1 MQDNDDFEVPG
12 LRENV
17 EIRIDRW
24 GVPHLYAASQDDLF
38 LAQGFN
44 AARDRLFQ
52 LDLWRR
58 RGLGLLA
65 EVLGDVYAEHDRAAR
80 LFLYRGDMAE
90 EWRAYG
96 DDTERVTTAFAD
108 GINAYV
114 SLCRADA
121 TQLPPEFTLLQYV
134 PAYWQPSD
142 VARIRSHGL
151 QYNLRD
157 EVARAL
163 TLRDHGPEA
172 EELRRRREPAPHR
185 LRVPEG
191 LDLSVIP
198 ADVLRVYDM
207 ATTPPWAADAAPRQS
222 LDGSNNWVIA
232 PARTATGRPLLAND
246 PHRGIALPALR
257 YLAHLSAPGI
267 DVVGAGEPALP
278 GISIGHNG
286 HVAFGLT
293 IFPIDQE
300 DLYVYRTN
308 PDDPHEYWYQDRWEP
323 MTRVTESIPVRDGDA
338 VPADLWFTR
347 HGPVIRELPE
357 RNAAFAVRAAWL
369 GPGMAPYLG
378 SMDYMRAA
386 SPDAFVAAMRRWG
399 APGENQ
405 VYAAPDGTIGWRP
418 AGRVPVRPG
427 WDGTLPVPGDGRYE
441 WDGFLD
447 VEELPSVRDPAQG
460 WFATAN
466 QLNLPPTYPHA
477 ERTVTYDWYAPT
489 RHDRITEVLGSHGSW
504 TVEDCVRL
512 QTDYVSLPGRRI
524 QRLLAA
530 LVDAD
535 TPAPGDARSGVD
547 AVPDATAPGTSV
559 PGRSASEHGPTGVR
573 GSGDGVS
580 ADPAA
585 GAGAG
590 VGASVPADASAIGHT
605 PGLSARLTTALSL
618 LRRWD
623 SRLSPESPAAALF
636 EVWYRRHLRPA
647 LLARALRGVVA
658 EERLER
664 ALAGVLPVEDG
675 AGDARVDM
683 ELLDDEPDPGL
694 LLDTLSKAVDEV
706 AGLLGDDPA
715 AWSWG
720 ALHHA
725 HPHHPIA
732 ALLAGPVPE
741 WAAVGPA
748 PRGGSGD
755 TVGAAA
761 YGPGFRQ
768 TAGATFRIVVDVGSW
783 DDSVAMNSPGQSGV
797 PGSPHYDD
805 LFAGWAADG
814 SFPLLYSREA
824 VEQHTRRTITLRP
837 SAADGQGAA
846 DRRAGS
852 PPRTRIS
859 VGRSARGRPEWSS
872 ADCGGR
878 R

>member
-1 MQDNDDFEVPG
+1 MTMTGADTDVFEVPG
-12 LRENV
+12 LREPV
-17 EIRIDRW
+17 EIRIDQW

-65 EVLGDVYAEHDRAAR
+65 EVLGQEYAEHDRAAR

-96 DDTERVTTAFAD
+96 DDTERVTTAFVH
-108 GINAYV
+108 GVNAYV
-114 SLCRADA
+114 TLCRAQA
-121 TQLPPEFTLLQYV
+121 RQLPPEFTLLGYE
-134 PAYWQPSD
+134 PAYWHPSD

-163 TLRDHGPEA
+163 TLRDHGPDA

-198 ADVLRVYDM
+198 ADVLRVYEM
-207 ATTPPWAADAAPRQS
+207 ATTPPWAAGAAPRQG

-232 PARTATGRPLLAND
+232 PSRTATGRPLLAND

-267 DVVGAGEPALP
+267 DAIGAGEPALP

-308 PDDPHEYWYQDRWEP
+308 PANPHEYWYEDHWEP
-323 MTRVTESIPVRDGDA
+323 MTRVMESIPVRGGDE
-338 VPADLWFTR
+338 VPAELWFTR
-347 HGPVIRELPE
+347 HGPVIRELSS

-378 SMDYMRAA
+378 SVDYMRAA
-386 SPDAFVAAMRRWG
+386 GPDAFVTAMRRWG

-405 VYAAPDGTIGWRP
+405 VYASPDGTIGWRP
-418 AGRVPVRPG
+418 AGRVPVRPN

-447 VEELPSVRDPAQG
+447 VEELPSVRDPDQG

-466 QLNLPPTYPHA
+466 QLNLPPTYPNA
-477 ERTVTYDWYAPT
+477 EKTVTYDWYAPT
-489 RHDRITEVLGSHGSW
+489 RHDRITEELGAHAAW
-504 TVEDCVRL
+504 TVEECVRL
-512 QTDYVSLPGRRI
+512 QTDYVSLPGRRV
-524 QRLLAA
+524 QRLLAD
-530 LVDAD
+530 L
-535 TPAPGDARSGVD
+535 
-547 AVPDATAPGTSV
+547 
-559 PGRSASEHGPTGVR
+559 
-573 GSGDGVS
+573 GSGG
-580 ADPAA
+580 AA
-585 GAGAG
+585 GRDAGM
-590 VGASVPADASAIGHT
+590 GAALALLRDWDT
-605 PGLSARLTTALSL
+605 RLT
-618 LRRWD
+618 
-623 SRLSPESPAAALF
+623 PESPAAALF
-636 EVWYRRHLRPA
+636 EIWYRRHLRPA
-647 LLARALRGVVA
+647 LL
-658 EERLER
+658 ER
-664 ALAGVLPVEDG
+664 ALDGIVGEGQRAQALARILPAED
-675 AGDARVDM
+675 AAADARVDL
-683 ELLDDEPDPGL
+683 ELLDGDPDPAL
-694 LLDTLSKAVDEV
+694 LLGTLASAVDELT
-706 AGLLGDDPA
+706 GLLGPDPA
-715 AWSWG
+715 GWSWG

-732 ALLAGPVPE
+732 ALLDGPAPE
-741 WAAVGPA
+741 WATVGPA

-805 LFAGWAADG
+805 LFASWAADG

-824 VEQHTRRTITLRP
+824 VEKHTRRTITLRP
-837 SAADGQGAA
+837 AAATAQGR
-846 DRRAGS
+846 D
-852 PPRTRIS
+852 
-859 VGRSARGRPEWSS
+859 SS
-872 ADCGGR
+872 ADPNGK
-878 R
+878 

>member
-1 MQDNDDFEVPG
+1 MTDRDDRGDVFEVPG
-12 LRENV
+12 LQEPV

-65 EVLGDVYAEHDRAAR
+65 EVLGERYAEHDRAAR

-90 EWRAYG
+90 EWRTYG
-96 DDTERVTTAFAD
+96 QDAERVTTAFVD

-114 SLCRADA
+114 SLCRSDA
-121 TQLPPEFTLLQYV
+121 AQLPPEFTLLKYE
-134 PAYWQPSD
+134 PAYWLPSD

-163 TLRDHGPEA
+163 TLRDHGPDVED
-172 EELRRRREPAPHR
+172 LRRRREPAPHQ

-198 ADVLRVYDM
+198 SDVLRVYEM
-207 ATTPPWAADAAPRQS
+207 ATTPPWAAGAAPRQG
-222 LDGSNNWVIA
+222 LDGSNNWVIG
-232 PARTATGRPLLAND
+232 PSRTATGRPLLAND

-267 DVVGAGEPALP
+267 DVIGAGEPALP

-308 PDDPHEYWYQDRWEP
+308 PANPHEYWYQDHWEP
-323 MTRVTESIPVRDGDA
+323 MTRVTESIPVQGGDA
-338 VPADLWFTR
+338 VTSDLWFTR
-347 HGPVIRELPE
+347 HGPVIRELPAK
-357 RNAAFAVRAAWL
+357 NAAFAVRAAWL

-378 SMDYMRAA
+378 SMDYMRAPG
-386 SPDAFVAAMRRWG
+386 PDAFVAAMRRWG

-405 VYAAPDGTIGWRP
+405 VYASPDGTIGWRP

-466 QLNLPPTYPHA
+466 QLNLPPAYPNA
-477 ERTVTYDWYAPT
+477 EKTVTYDWYAPT
-489 RHDRITEVLGSHGSW
+489 RHDRITEELGRHASW
-504 TVEDCVRL
+504 TVEDCASL
-512 QTDYVSLPGRRI
+512 QTDYVSLPGRRV
-524 QRLLAA
+524 QALLARLEA
-530 LVDAD
+530 QAAGSDA
-535 TPAPGDARSGVD
+535 PS
-547 AVPDATAPGTSV
+547 
-559 PGRSASEHGPTGVR
+559 
-573 GSGDGVS
+573 
-580 ADPAA
+580 PAA
-585 GAGAG
+585 LCLLR
-590 VGASVPADASAIGHT
+590 DWD
-605 PGLSARLTTALSL
+605 ARLTV
-618 LRRWD
+618 D
-623 SRLSPESPAAALF
+623 SPAAALF

-647 LLARALRGVVA
+647 LLARALDGIVG
-658 EERLER
+658 EGEQER
-664 ALAGVLPVEDG
+664 ALARVLPAED
-675 AGDARVDM
+675 AAADARVDL
-683 ELLDDEPDPGL
+683 ELLGGDPDPAL
-694 LLDTLSKAVDEV
+694 LLSTLAAAVGELS
-706 AGLLGDDPA
+706 GLLGDDPA
-715 AWSWG
+715 GWAWG

-732 ALLAGPVPE
+732 ALLEGPAPQWASVGPV
-741 WAAVGPA
+741 

-805 LFAGWAADG
+805 LFASWAADE
-814 SFPLLYSREA
+814 SFPLLYSRDA

-837 SAADGQGAA
+837 SAGTHQGAA
-846 DRRAGS
+846 E
-852 PPRTRIS
+852 PK
-859 VGRSARGRPEWSS
+859 GR
-872 ADCGGR
+872 
-878 R
+878 

>member
-1 MQDNDDFEVPG
+1 MRESDSFEVPG
-12 LRENV
+12 LDDPV
-17 EIRIDRW
+17 EIRIDQW

-65 EVLGDVYAEHDRAAR
+65 EALGERYAEHDRAAR

-96 DDTERVTTAFAD
+96 DDTERVTTSFVD

-114 SLCRADA
+114 SLCRTDA
-121 TQLPPEFTLLQYV
+121 TQLPSEFTLLGYE

-163 TLRDHGPEA
+163 TLRDHGPAA
-172 EELRRRREPAPHR
+172 EELRRRREPAPHE

-198 ADVLRVYDM
+198 ADVLRVYEM
-207 ATTPPWAADAAPRQS
+207 ATTPPWAADAAPRQG

-232 PARTATGRPLLAND
+232 PSRTATGRPLLAND

-267 DVVGAGEPALP
+267 DAIGAGEPALP

-293 IFPIDQE
+293 IFPVDQE

-308 PDDPHEYWYQDRWEP
+308 PADPHEYWYEDRWEP
-323 MTRVTESIPVRDGDA
+323 MTHVPESIPVRDGDP
-338 VPADLWFTR
+338 VRADLWFTR

-386 SPDAFVAAMRRWG
+386 TPDAFVAAMRRWG

-447 VEELPSVRDPAQG
+447 VEELPSVRDPAEG

-466 QLNLPPTYPHA
+466 QLNLPPTYPNA
-477 ERTVTYDWYAPT
+477 EKTVTYDWYAPT
-489 RHDRITEVLGSHGSW
+489 RHDRITEELTAHTAW

-512 QTDYVSLPGRRI
+512 QTDYVSLPARRI
-524 QRLLAA
+524 QRLLAELA
-530 LVDAD
+530 DAD
-535 TPAPGDARSGVD
+535 TPPPA
-547 AVPDATAPGTSV
+547 ATP
-559 PGRSASEHGPTGVR
+559 
-573 GSGDGVS
+573 SGDRL
-580 ADPAA
+580 PAA
-585 GAGAG
+585 L
-590 VGASVPADASAIGHT
+590 AI
-605 PGLSARLTTALSL
+605 LRAWDARLTV
-618 LRRWD
+618 D
-623 SRLSPESPAAALF
+623 SPGGALF

-647 LLARALRGVVA
+647 LLARALDRVVGEA
-658 EERLER
+658 QRER
-664 ALAGVLPVEDG
+664 ALARVLPVED
-675 AGDARVDM
+675 AAADPRVDL
-683 ELLDDEPDPGL
+683 ELLDRAPDPEL
-694 LLDTLSKAVDEV
+694 LLGTLSAAVDELT
-706 AGLLGDDPA
+706 GLLGDDPD

-732 ALLAGPVPE
+732 ALLDGPAPE
-741 WAAVGPA
+741 WASVGPV

-761 YGPGFRQ
+761 YGAGFRQ
-768 TAGATFRIVVDVGSW
+768 TAGATFRVVVDVGSW

-805 LFAGWAADG
+805 LFASWAADG

-824 VEQHTRRTITLRP
+824 VEKHTRRTITLRP
-837 SAADGQGAA
+837 PAPTAQAAD
-846 DRRAGS
+846 
-852 PPRTRIS
+852 PN
-859 VGRSARGRPEWSS
+859 GR
-872 ADCGGR
+872 
-878 R
+878 

>member
-1 MQDNDDFEVPG
+1 MSEASMADRDEFEVPG
-12 LRENV
+12 LREAV

-65 EVLGDVYAEHDRAAR
+65 EVLGERYAEHDRAAR
-80 LFLYRGDMAE
+80 LFLYRGDMAG

-96 DDTERVTTAFAD
+96 DDTERVTTAFVD

-121 TQLPPEFTLLQYV
+121 TQLPPEFALLNYE

-207 ATTPPWAADAAPRQS
+207 ATTPPWAADAAPRQG

-232 PARTATGRPLLAND
+232 PSRTATGRPLLAND

-267 DVVGAGEPALP
+267 DAVGAGEPALP

-308 PDDPHEYWYQDRWEP
+308 PENPHEYWYQDRWEP
-323 MTRVTESIPVRDGDA
+323 MTQVRESIPVRDGDA

-418 AGRVPVRPG
+418 AGRVPVRPN

-466 QLNLPPTYPHA
+466 QLNLPPTYPNA
-477 ERTVTYDWYAPT
+477 EKTVTYDWYAPT
-489 RHDRITEVLGSHGSW
+489 RHDRITEELGSHSSW

-524 QRLLAA
+524 QGLLMG
-530 LVDAD
+530 LEDSRAD
-535 TPAPGDARSGVD
+535 VA
-547 AVPDATAPGTSV
+547 
-559 PGRSASEHGPTGVR
+559 
-573 GSGDGVS
+573 
-580 ADPAA
+580 
-585 GAGAG
+585 
-590 VGASVPADASAIGHT
+590 
-605 PGLSARLTTALSL
+605 TALSL
-618 LRRWD
+618 LRAWD
-623 SRLSPESPAAALF
+623 TRLTADSSAAALF

-647 LLARALRGVVA
+647 LLVRALEGVVG
-658 EERLER
+658 EEQRDR
-664 ALAGVLPVEDG
+664 ALACVLPAED
-675 AGDARVDM
+675 AAADARVDL
-683 ELLDDEPDPGL
+683 ELLDGDPDPGL
-694 LLDTLSKAVDEV
+694 LLGTLSAAVDELV
-706 AGLLGDDPA
+706 GLLGDDPG

-732 ALLAGPVPE
+732 ALLAGPAPE

-805 LFAGWAADG
+805 LFASWAADG

-824 VEQHTRRTITLRP
+824 VEKHTRRTITLRP
-837 SAADGQGAA
+837 SAADGQGPA
-846 DRRAGS
+846 D
-852 PPRTRIS
+852 PK
-859 VGRSARGRPEWSS
+859 GR
-872 ADCGGR
+872 
-878 R
+878 